1 MLRAANHGTI
11 EADRCDTAAVL
22 RAAAH
27 LDRISGG
34 IERDSISR
42 DEKIVSDGQ
51 LRTCAVQAVHA
62 RMRQAGRQAGSREIS
77 GDTTRTVDRA
87 TAAG

>member
-1 MLRAANHGTI
+1 MLRAARGVLYGSSGYSSMLSAANHGTI
-11 EADRCDTAAVL
+11 EADRRHTAAIL
-22 RAAAH
+22 RAVAH

-62 RMRQAGRQAGSREIS
+62 RGRQAGRQAAER
-77 GDTTRTVDRA
+77 
-87 TAAG
+87 

>member
-1 MLRAANHGTI
+1 M
-11 EADRCDTAAVL
+11 
-22 RAAAH
+22 AH

-51 LRTCAVQAVHA
+51 LRTCALQTVHA
-62 RMRQAGRQAGSREIS
+62 RMRRAGSRRQIS
-77 GDTTRTVDRA
+77 DGTTRRSRLHSCGQAQVQVRIGGQAKEGRTHA
-87 TAAG
+87 P